1 METEISGRLL
11 ITGDLH
17 GDTAAL
23 TMITRQLREGDALFV
38 AGDFGFVFW
47 DNRDEHV
54 FLDDVDR
61 FLQKING
68 YIIFADGNHEN
79 HRALNKFP
87 VEQWNNARVHMIR
100 SRIIHVLRGEVLCLK
115 GKRIFC
121 FGGAFSIDRACG
133 DCGVATKEKYVEIL
147 EFTHFV
153 EFFSFRKIGENHKEK
168 SLVKKVTVVVAL
180 DLGTGNTKNLEY
192 ENE

>member
-1 METEISGRLL
+1 MSDNHDLL
-11 ITGDLH
+11 NDKDVCSFEEH
-17 GDTAAL
+17 EA
-23 TMITRQLREGDALFV
+23 ENVCSNKDAV
-38 AGDFGFVFW
+38 
-47 DNRDEHV
+47 
-54 FLDDVDR
+54 
-61 FLQKING
+61 
-68 YIIFADGNHEN
+68 
-79 HRALNKFP
+79 
-87 VEQWNNARVHMIR
+87 
-100 SRIIHVLRGEVLCLK
+100 
-115 GKRIFC
+115 
-121 FGGAFSIDRACG
+121 ACG

>member
-1 METEISGRLL
+1 MKL
-11 ITGDLH
+11 I
-17 GDTAAL
+17 
-23 TMITRQLREGDALFV
+23 F
-38 AGDFGFVFW
+38 
-47 DNRDEHV
+47 
-54 FLDDVDR
+54 
-61 FLQKING
+61 
-68 YIIFADGNHEN
+68 
-79 HRALNKFP
+79 
-87 VEQWNNARVHMIR
+87 
-100 SRIIHVLRGEVLCLK
+100 C
-115 GKRIFC
+115 GKRVARTVFVQQKY
-121 FGGAFSIDRACG
+121 FSYFRILWGYVLIWYACG